1 MWLVY
6 LQEWQ
11 RELLPDQQEAV
22 IFNSMREHLKAEQE
36 ALADIAAAI
45 PCLQLNLI
53 ALACIDPG
61 PRIASR
67 LIFPALRERI
77 EAEAGRFEAN
87 QADSALTEP
96 GHAKV
101 TLYYSRS
108 FRLRRDPRDSS
119 LQCNGHMYVQ

>member
-1 MWLVY
+1 MVC

-22 IFNSMREHLKAEQE
+22 IFSSMREHLKAEQE
-36 ALADIAAAI
+36 ALADIAAVI

-53 ALACIDPG
+53 VLACIDPG
-61 PRIASR
+61 PEIASR
-67 LIFPALRERI
+67 LIFPALWERI
-77 EAEAGRFEAN
+77 EAEARRFEAN
-87 QADSALTEP
+87 KADSALTEP

-101 TLYYSRS
+101 IFHCSRS

-119 LQCNGHMYVQ
+119 LHCNGHTYVQ